1 MKSLSWT
8 IQIKT
13 AKQYFSMVL
22 FVMHVEHVARYI
34 ISSFKQCHLFLH
46 LDLTAVSKIN
56 GESKLTKNHTNNV
69 K

>member
-8 IQIKT
+8 IKIKT
-13 AKQYFSMVL
+13 AKQYFSVVL
-22 FVMHVEHVARYI
+22 FVMHVERVERLI
-34 ISSFKQCHLFLH
+34 ISSLQCHLFLH
-46 LDLTAVSKIN
+46 LDVTAVSKIN